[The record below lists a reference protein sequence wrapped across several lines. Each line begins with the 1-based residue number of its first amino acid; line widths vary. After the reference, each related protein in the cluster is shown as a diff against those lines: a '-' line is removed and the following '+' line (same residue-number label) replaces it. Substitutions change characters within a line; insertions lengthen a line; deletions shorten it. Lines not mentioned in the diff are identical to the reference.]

1 MDPFPTAV
9 ILEDDLATQALLAAV
24 ARRCG
29 LTARVA
35 GDGEAGIA
43 LILAER
49 PAVLIVDL
57 VLPRMNGV
65 EVLRRMGDVAPSLL
79 PRTVVVT
86 AADEGMIR
94 RAASEL
100 RRVHCVMRKP
110 LDIQELSQELERCI
124 RGAGDG
130 MAVTEERRP
139 SMMARVP
146 RQKLP
151 N

>member
-49 PAVLIVDL
+49 PAVLIIDL
-57 VLPRMNGV
+57 LLPRMSGL
-65 EVLRRMGDVAPSLL
+65 EVLRRIGDVAPSLL
-79 PRTVVVT
+79 ARTVIVT

-94 RAASEL
+94 NAISEL
-100 RRVHCVMRKP
+100 RRVRCVMRKP
-110 LDIQELSQELERCI
+110 LDIEELAEELDDCV
-124 RGAGDG
+124 RGAGG
-130 MAVTEERRP
+130 VLLAKEVPAATIRRGLR
-139 SMMARVP
+139 S
-146 RQKLP
+146 KLP